1 MFHAHFQKT
10 TLRKQILLV
19 YIPLLLL
26 SVLLIILFINS
37 TNEQSKRQ
45 EAYYQLENS
54 TDVMCLL
61 LEDRIEGALSTFVS
75 IEESGAFSKLLL
87 NSHYRRD
94 AEISYDDR
102 IKMGN
107 MLDDIY
113 GQYFNIIDS
122 VYIQV
127 NGAEFVMMKRHYP
140 LYASQDMETLFSTY
154 GCISGQYLWEAPH
167 TDDIFYS
174 TQRDVFTLRKF
185 FGNPNSDTGLLGTI
199 VLNINLN
206 YIMQLLKN
214 MPISKSGYWVLI
226 ADGQLFTL
234 DIMADQHPL
243 PDGAVSFLMEN
254 CGRRGHF
261 ETHSTDGKPLYVHFD
276 GLGKNGWGIAAVM
289 PTSEMQFA
297 TAPLQYETLFLI
309 ILVVVFMLLCA
320 VLFANTISQSLQE
333 LSRRMEAF
341 DRSAL
346 PENLPQVQFHLD
358 GCKEVTLLSD
368 TLDDMIQTIDRLV
381 KEVCIKQAQLR
392 KIELAALQEQ
402 IKPHF
407 IYNALSTIL
416 YEIDSGRNKQAGEM
430 LRSLITFF
438 RLSVNRGDEVST
450 VANEIAHID
459 SYLRIQQ
466 LRQCCVFDYFI
477 QLDEDLNECEILKFT
492 LQPLVENCF
501 VHGFRR
507 EGISPRS
514 GNVINISIGQMQDN
528 IVFEILDNGVGIESD
543 VLAHLNNEI
552 HESYDTASSITYGI
566 KNVDL
571 RIRLKYGPQYGIT
584 VDSESGVYTLV
595 KVTVPLRRLSAV

>member
-26 SVLLIILFINS
+26 SILLVFLFINS

-61 LEDRIEGALSTFVS
+61 LEDRLEGILSTFVS
-75 IEESGAFSKLLL
+75 IEESDAFSRLLL
-87 NSHYRRD
+87 NSRYRSD
-94 AEISYDDR
+94 AGISYDDR

-113 GQYFNIIDS
+113 GQYFSIIDS

-127 NGAEFVMMKRHYP
+127 NGAEFAMMKRHYP
-140 LYASQDMETLFSTY
+140 LYASQDLETLFCAY
-154 GCISGQYLWEAPH
+154 GCLNGQYLWEAPH

-174 TQRDVFTLRKF
+174 TQRDVFTLCKF

-199 VLNINLN
+199 VLNINPH

-234 DIMADQHPL
+234 DAVADQHPL

-254 CGRRGHF
+254 CGRKGHF
-261 ETHSTDGKPLYVHFD
+261 ETRSIDGKPLYVHFD
-276 GLGKNGWGIAAVM
+276 SFGNNGWGIAAVM

-320 VLFANTISQSLQE
+320 ILFANKISQSLQE
-333 LSRRMEAF
+333 LSRRVEVF
-341 DRSAL
+341 DSSAL
-346 PENLPQVQFHLD
+346 PENLPQTQFHLD
-358 GCKEVTLLSD
+358 GCKEVTFLSD
-368 TLDDMIQTIDRLV
+368 TLDDMTQTIDRLV
-381 KEVCIKQAQLR
+381 QEVCIKQTQLH

-407 IYNALSTIL
+407 IYNALSTVL
-416 YEIDSGRNKQAGEM
+416 YEIDSGRNEQAGEM

-450 VANEIAHID
+450 VADEIAHID

-466 LRQCCVFDYFI
+466 LRQYCVFDYYI
-477 QLDEDLNECEILKFT
+477 QLDEDLNECEMLKFT

-514 GNVINISIGQMQDN
+514 GNVINISVCQMQDN
-528 IVFEILDNGVGIESD
+528 IVFEILDNGMGIESD

-552 HESYDTASSITYGI
+552 HESYDTASSITYGL

-571 RIRLKYGPQYGIT
+571 RIRLKYGSQYGIS

-595 KVTVPLRRLSAV
+595 RVTIPLRRFSSV

>member
-113 GQYFNIIDS
+113 GQYFSIIDS

>member
-113 GQYFNIIDS
+113 GQYFSIIDS

-320 VLFANTISQSLQE
+320 VLFANKISQSLQE

-514 GNVINISIGQMQDN
+514 DNVINISIGQMQDN

>member
-102 IKMGN
+102 IKMGT

-113 GQYFNIIDS
+113 GQYFSIIDS

-185 FGNPNSDTGLLGTI
+185 FGNPNSDTGLLSTI

-320 VLFANTISQSLQE
+320 VLFANKISQSLQE

-514 GNVINISIGQMQDN
+514 DNVINISIGQMQDN